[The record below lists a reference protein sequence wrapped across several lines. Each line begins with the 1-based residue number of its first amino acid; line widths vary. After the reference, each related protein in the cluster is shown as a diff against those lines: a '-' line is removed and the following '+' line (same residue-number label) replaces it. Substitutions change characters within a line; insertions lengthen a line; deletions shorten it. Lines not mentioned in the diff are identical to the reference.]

1 MPELGLW
8 QTLAEAG
15 PYAIITGFVLWRLDA
30 KLVVVLEKMS
40 LILMLVYLLV
50 NQAGIDVK
58 GNDQILETLLKDAK

>member
-15 PYAIITGFVLWRLDA
+15 PYALITGFVLWRLDA
-30 KLVVVLEKMS
+30 KLVIVLEKMA

-58 GNDQILETLLKDAK
+58 GDDQILETLLKAAK